1 VGEEHSRT
9 CRKEMW
15 PESSTALWPLQKKMP
30 VKEEG
35 LMSDS
40 SEKEA
45 PCANA
50 GRVRKGWCKTDGKH
64 SESQSAT
71 NCYLQPG
78 AAGEVETKVQI
89 AYGKEGTEGGGFG
102 DGKGPL

>member
-1 VGEEHSRT
+1 MRNED
-9 CRKEMW
+9 KETSGQDTGRRAM
-15 PESSTALWPLQKKMP
+15 SNF
-30 VKEEG
+30 V

>member
-1 VGEEHSRT
+1 MSNFV
-9 CRKEMW
+9 
-15 PESSTALWPLQKKMP
+15 
-30 VKEEG
+30 

>member
-1 VGEEHSRT
+1 MVAASEAGLDD
-9 CRKEMW
+9 C
-15 PESSTALWPLQKKMP
+15 
-30 VKEEG
+30 EG
-35 LMSDS
+35 VEDD
-40 SEKEA
+40 EA
-45 PCANA
+45 A
-50 GRVRKGWCKTDGKH
+50 RKGWCKTDGKH